1 LSSSTSNSS
10 TSNETKSENVNK
22 PNEDSLTFN
31 PPSPESETKD
41 PAKKTQTMLKLEDKW
56 KDVYSQIGDKELEA
70 IIAAADKIT
79 DTYHFSDGVDRQ
91 YKPINNKLWKETTA
105 QRREWQR
112 IEAKENPSAEEQIKF
127 ETKRD
132 EYYLRMCSVYFGMSK
147 EEWENL
153 PPAETIMA
161 VEAANHKTQHPLKVS
176 R

>member
-1 LSSSTSNSS
+1 LSSNSS
-10 TSNETKSENVNK
+10 DNAK
-22 PNEDSLTFN
+22 PVDTTESPTFN
-31 PPSPESETKD
+31 PPSSSTTDESEVKED
-41 PAKKTQTMLKLEDKW
+41 KKTETMQKLESKW
-56 KDVYSQIGDKELEA
+56 KDVYSEIGDKELEA

-79 DTYHFSDGVDRQ
+79 DTYHFSDNVDRP
-91 YKPINNKLWKETTA
+91 YHPINNKLWKETTA

-112 IEAKENPSAEEQIKF
+112 IEGKANPSAKEQNQF
-127 ETKRD
+127 ETMKD
-132 EYYLRMCSVYFGMSK
+132 EYYMRMCSIYFGMTK